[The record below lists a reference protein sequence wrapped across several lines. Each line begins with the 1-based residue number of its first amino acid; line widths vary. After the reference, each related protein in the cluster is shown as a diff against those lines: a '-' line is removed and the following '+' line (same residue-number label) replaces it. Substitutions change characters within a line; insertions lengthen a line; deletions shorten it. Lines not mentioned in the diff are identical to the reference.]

1 MSKFGTRIDKLERR
15 TIVNR
20 FNMQKKSNNKI
31 STLSETFS
39 KAERFVWVIKVFL
52 KVRTRFL
59 TPTHE
64 PLIITLHRKSKK
76 EINEL

>member
-1 MSKFGTRIDKLERR
+1 MSKFGTRIDKLEREPSL
-15 TIVNR
+15 IELIC
-20 FNMQKKSNNKI
+20 KKSNNRI

-39 KAERFVWVIKVFL
+39 KAERFVWVINDFL

-64 PLIITLHRKSKK
+64 PLIITLHRKRKK